1 MQRVA
6 GLVCRLIS
14 NGVGNRRLDPAIQP
28 VQSIAPI
35 WHRGGCWSSTAPY
48 FPWPISRSP
57 RSIPLSSR
65 KTSTRPLNT
74 KCGKQLTH
82 SIGASADIA
91 SHVAAPVGKNARA
104 QLPNVGVGRARHRF
118 LAFLDLDRYLHEDAY
133 DYLVREA
140 IGTRAAIAFG
150 GILCRNV
157 RVFDRLV
164 Y

>member
-35 WHRGGCWSSTAPY
+35 CHGGGCWSSTAPY

-91 SHVAAPVGKNARA
+91 SHVAAPVGKDARA

-118 LAFLDLDRYLHEDAY
+118 LAFLDFAY

-140 IGTRAAIAFG
+140 IGARAAIAFG

-157 RVFDRLV
+157 RVFDRLD